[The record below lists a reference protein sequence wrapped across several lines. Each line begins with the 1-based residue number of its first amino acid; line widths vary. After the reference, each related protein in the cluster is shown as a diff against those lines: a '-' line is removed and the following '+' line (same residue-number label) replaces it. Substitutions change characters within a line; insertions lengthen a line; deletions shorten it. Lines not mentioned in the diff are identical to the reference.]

1 VAMCTTDGSGT
12 CSVVTTT
19 KAKREQFTVT
29 SMTHSSLTYDPSAN
43 AGPDGDSN
51 GTVIRIRK
59 P

>member
-1 VAMCTTDGSGT
+1 MCTTDGSGT

-59 P
+59 S